1 MASGKVIARPVHV
14 MTPNMIFT
22 VGHSN
27 HPIERFIGLL
37 QPHGITALAD
47 VRSTPYSRF
56 NPQFRREKLQAAL
69 ATADIQYVFLGAELG
84 ARSEDP
90 AVYDDNG
97 RVSYALLAKTD
108 LFRRGITRLKT
119 GMADHHIAIM
129 CAEREPL
136 DCHRTILVSRELV
149 REGIPVTHILADGS
163 LEPHEHAMQRLIT
176 SLKLPA
182 ADLFGN
188 PVDRALDLQA
198 SMMGYKKKSTAGG

>member
-1 MASGKVIARPVHV
+1 MAPD
-14 MTPNMIFT
+14 MILT

-37 QPHGITALAD
+37 QPHGVTALAD

-69 ATADIQYVFLGAELG
+69 AAGGIQYVFLGAELG

-90 AVYDDNG
+90 AVYDTDG

-108 LFRRGITRLKT
+108 LFRRGIDRLKT
-119 GMADHHIAIM
+119 GMATHRIAIM

-136 DCHRTILVSRELV
+136 DCHRTVLVSRELV
-149 REGIPVTHILADGS
+149 REGVTVTHILADGS
-163 LEPHEHAMQRLIT
+163 VETHDHAMQRLV
-176 SLKLPA
+176 SQLKLPA
-182 ADLFGN
+182 TDLFSN
-188 PVDRALDLQA
+188 PVESALDLRA
-198 SMMGYKKKSTAGG
+198 SKMGYLKKT